1 MVHSQCMLIKEM
13 CYSLPI
19 CFPIKS
25 ILITLSL
32 MLFRQ
37 VLTFYCDEHE
47 MNTHRFGFFFLFCCV
62 IINHLLPSTRIC
74 FFKFARH
81 CHALQSPNQSDTLP
95 AHWSSAFGLKER
107 DQPLFLH
114 PNLLIVGYQDDS
126 EVEYCDKC
134 PCFQDCLGYG
144 L

>member
-1 MVHSQCMLIKEM
+1 MRIKQKKMVHSQCMLIKEM

-47 MNTHRFGFFFLFCCV
+47 MNTHRFGFFFFFAVLSL
-62 IINHLLPSTRIC
+62 IIYSPRHEFV
-74 FFKFARH
+74 FF
-81 CHALQSPNQSDTLP
+81 
-95 AHWSSAFGLKER
+95 
-107 DQPLFLH
+107 
-114 PNLLIVGYQDDS
+114 NLLVTVTLCSLLIKAIHFLPIDPVLS
-126 EVEYCDKC
+126 ERRKGISHYFCIQI
-134 PCFQDCLGYG
+134 F
-144 L
+144 